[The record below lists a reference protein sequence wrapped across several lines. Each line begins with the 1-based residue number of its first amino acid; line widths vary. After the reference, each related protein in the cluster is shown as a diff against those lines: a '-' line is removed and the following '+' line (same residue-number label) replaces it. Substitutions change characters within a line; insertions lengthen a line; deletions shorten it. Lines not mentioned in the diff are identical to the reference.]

1 MSTFA
6 QECLHNDQEK
16 FVMSLTLR
24 LDVNLYKD
32 QLGHASVV
40 SEIKRIGMRYV
51 FTKILLFLIQKNRA
65 QLTDKHC
72 YLDQMLTMITKS
84 VYSHT

>member
-40 SEIKRIGMRYV
+40 SEIKRIGMSYV
-51 FTKILLFLIQKNRA
+51 FTKILI
-65 QLTDKHC
+65 
-72 YLDQMLTMITKS
+72 
-84 VYSHT
+84 

>member
-24 LDVNLYKD
+24 LALNLCKD

-40 SEIKRIGMRYV
+40 SEIKRMGLYNVVM
-51 FTKILLFLIQKNRA
+51 
-65 QLTDKHC
+65 
-72 YLDQMLTMITKS
+72 
-84 VYSHT
+84 YS

>member
-16 FVMSLTLR
+16 FAMSLTLR
-24 LDVNLYKD
+24 LALNLCKD

-40 SEIKRIGMRYV
+40 SEIKRMGLYNV
-51 FTKILLFLIQKNRA
+51 F
-65 QLTDKHC
+65 
-72 YLDQMLTMITKS
+72 M
-84 VYSHT
+84 